1 MMHCGRPLRSLC
13 LATGML
19 LLCGCS
25 ALKVTYNNAP
35 GLTQWWLDHYLNF
48 TTAQEDILQPQL
60 ETLHDWHRHH
70 ELPVYADLL
79 AQMQA
84 LAVADITPARTCE
97 VLSALLER
105 INVINA
111 QFEPIVALLAS
122 TLSEEQLVH
131 LQQRFDESNE
141 EWREE
146 WMDGS
151 DEERKE
157 YRVKQAVKRAEMF
170 YGDLEKNQV
179 DILRAH
185 IAVSSFV
192 PEVSY
197 AERLRRQQ
205 DVLQTLTMLHRN
217 AWPEAQMHAEIHQF
231 FLRLADS
238 PDLDYR
244 QYLATVIQES
254 CVTTTALHNSTNAE
268 QRAHAAEELK
278 GYQED
283 LRALHAQTVTQQQQ

>member
-1 MMHCGRPLRSLC
+1 MMSCGKLLRSLGI
-13 LATGML
+13 AIAML

-25 ALKVTYNNAP
+25 ALRVTYNNAP
-35 GLTQWWLDHYLNF
+35 GLTEWWLDHYLNF

-60 ETLHDWHRHH
+60 ETMHDWHRHH
-70 ELPVYADLL
+70 ELPVYVDLL

-84 LAVADITPARTCE
+84 LAVVDITPARSCE
-97 VLSALLER
+97 VLSAMLER
-105 INVINA
+105 INVLNA
-111 QFEPIVALLAS
+111 QFEPVVASLAP

-157 YRVKQAVKRAEMF
+157 YRVKQAIKRAEMF
-170 YGDLEKNQV
+170 YGDLDKRQV

-205 DVLQTLTMLHRN
+205 DAVQTLTMLHGN
-217 AWPEAQMHAEIHQF
+217 SWSDAQMHAEIHQF

-244 QYLATVIQES
+244 QYLATVIHES

-268 QRAHAAEELK
+268 QRAHAAEELQ

-283 LRALHAQTVTQQQQ
+283 LRALHAPPGTQQQQ